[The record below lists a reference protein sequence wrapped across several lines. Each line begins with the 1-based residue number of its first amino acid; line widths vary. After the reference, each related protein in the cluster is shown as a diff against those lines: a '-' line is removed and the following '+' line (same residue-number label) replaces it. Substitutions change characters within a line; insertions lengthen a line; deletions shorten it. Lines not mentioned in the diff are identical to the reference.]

1 MLETF
6 NVFLQQQGGVNIL
19 GKVFDFHM
27 AYRHGDGSEEQW
39 MNVVASMV

>member
-1 MLETF
+1 MFSCSNREGLIF
-6 NVFLQQQGGVNIL
+6 W